1 MHKCYSSGSFI
12 STLQVT
18 SLPLLLPRFLPLP
31 AEAGSQ
37 ARPAPLGCSERRVV
51 EDPPWARGGAGRGA
65 GDGPGGVTWRV
76 ALAKAEVAAPALEG
90 VRCRECPEPGRRA
103 SARGTLEPGPA
114 AGTRPGGWHGQVGG
128 PTGRELTW
136 CPENSPG
143 RSWRGQASLGEL
155 RLGPRLLC

>member
-1 MHKCYSSGSFI
+1 MLLIWKFYLYLASDLASPPAASVSSSARGSRVPGQ
-12 STLQVT
+12 SPV
-18 SLPLLLPRFLPLP
+18 
-31 AEAGSQ
+31 
-37 ARPAPLGCSERRVV
+37 PLGCSERRAV
-51 EDPPWARGGAGRGA
+51 EDPPWARGGAGRGV
-65 GDGPGGVTWRV
+65 GGGPGGVTWRV

-128 PTGRELTW
+128 PAGRELMW

-143 RSWRGQASLGEL
+143 RSWRGQASLGER
-155 RLGPRLLC
+155 RLGPRPLC